1 MDLIE
6 SILDVFENAIYG
18 EAHNSISPTDA
29 ETLKGDYRKELE
41 ILFIEQDKISQE
53 KTGS

>member
-6 SILDVFENAIYG
+6 GILDVFENAIYG

-29 ETLKGDYRKELE
+29 ETLRGDYRKELE
-41 ILFIEQDKISQE
+41 DLFKEQDKISPE
-53 KTGS
+53 KRD